1 MRVIDLGGRDVNGSL
16 RPAFERMDIEFVC
29 VDMEE
34 HPSVDVVVA
43 PGRRLPFDDCSVD
56 AVVTTS
62 CFEHDPCFWM
72 TIREM
77 ARITKP
83 RGYLY
88 ANVPSSGPY
97 HGHPGDN
104 WRFYRDAGQALAF
117 WCGQM
122 FDGCRFGLRV
132 SECFHVEFAPW
143 NDFVCIWQRDDTLLE
158 VTRIVDDTARPEG
171 PLQLALR
178 RHGARCGRTSAR

>member
-1 MRVIDLGGRDVNGSL
+1 MRVIDLGGRDINGSL
-16 RPAFERMDIEFVC
+16 RPAFESMGIGFVC

-43 PGRRLPFDDCSVD
+43 PGRRLPFDDRSVD

-77 ARITKP
+77 ARVTRP
-83 RGYLY
+83 GGYLY
-88 ANVPSSGPY
+88 ANVPGSGPY

-104 WRFYRDAGQALAF
+104 WRFYKDAGQSLAF
-117 WCGQM
+117 WCSQT
-122 FDGCRFGLRV
+122 FDGNRFGLRV
-132 SECFHVEFAPW
+132 VECFHIAFAPW
-143 NDFVCIWQRDDTLLE
+143 NDYVCVWQRDDSIGE
-158 VTRIVDDTARPEG
+158 VTAIVDDASRPIG
-171 PLQLALR
+171 PLQSALQ
-178 RHGARCGRTSAR
+178 RHGVRCGLTIA